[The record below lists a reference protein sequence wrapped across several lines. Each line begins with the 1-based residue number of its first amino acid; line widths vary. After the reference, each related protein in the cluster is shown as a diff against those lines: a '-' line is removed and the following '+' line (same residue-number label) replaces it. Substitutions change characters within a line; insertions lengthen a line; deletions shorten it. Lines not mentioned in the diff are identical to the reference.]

1 MVLELI
7 QTCLKSISIELIESL
22 INNTPVWLFKE
33 FEQFGFVWTIYYWFL
48 TVPIEFGMDYFANR
62 CYVPVTAAQSY
73 AGSFFECVHYR
84 TTVVTDLCGV
94 LFAFYSAGTTG
105 HRTGGW
111 IGPHPQTEPYPTRIL
126 PNNQTKQAATPKTR
140 HHSSIISHYR

>member
-1 MVLELI
+1 MLVAFAVDNDDAFMDAFMVV
-7 QTCLKSISIELIESL
+7 
-22 INNTPVWLFKE
+22 VWI
-33 FEQFGFVWTIYYWFL
+33 GV
-48 TVPIEFGMDYFANR
+48 GMDYFANR

>member
-73 AGSFFECVHYR
+73 AGSF
-84 TTVVTDLCGV
+84 CG
-94 LFAFYSAGTTG
+94 
-105 HRTGGW
+105 
-111 IGPHPQTEPYPTRIL
+111 
-126 PNNQTKQAATPKTR
+126 
-140 HHSSIISHYR
+140 